1 MRSLTILRHGD
12 ASYEDPKINDWNR
25 PLSNYG
31 EIEAQKIAK
40 YIKKTLPKPNKIISS
55 NANRTIS
62 TAKILL
68 NSNKWDQKIL
78 EKKQEMYLAS
88 LDTLLAIISEQSDS
102 LEHIVI
108 IGHNPGLSDLCNHLV
123 NQSFVSSM
131 NPSYLSLFITSR
143 YLPTCGCFSIKFNG
157 ENWDLQSKIKIL
169 DLAYKYPSK

>member
-1 MRSLTILRHGD
+1 MKSLTILRHGD
-12 ASYEDPKINDWNR
+12 ALYEDPNINDWNR

-40 YIKKTLPKPNKIISS
+40 YIEKTLPKPNKIISS

-68 NSNKWDQKIL
+68 NSNKWDQKML

-88 LDTLLAIISEQSDS
+88 LDTLLAIISEQSDF

-123 NQSFVSSM
+123 NQS
-131 NPSYLSLFITSR
+131 R
-143 YLPTCGCFSIKFNG
+143 YLPTCGCFSIKFNC

>member
-12 ASYEDPKINDWNR
+12 ASYENPKINDWNR

-40 YIKKTLPKPNKIISS
+40 YIEKTLPKPNKIISS

-68 NSNKWDQKIL
+68 NSNKWNQEIL

-123 NQSFVSSM
+123 NQS
-131 NPSYLSLFITSR
+131 R

-169 DLAYKYPSK
+169 DLVYKYPSK